1 MDETNLNDQP
11 IEEIE
16 EVVDQP
22 VEEPEEVDEQVEEE
36 VPQEAEG
43 DEPEEVVEQPSRR
56 ESLRIQKLI
65 ERMKT
70 NQPANQPTPQGLN
83 YGDALDAD
91 PKVVAQLEADRRAY
105 GEQAYT
111 QGLAQAQS
119 VQFHTRLEIDAPKVT
134 AKYPQFNPEDKA
146 NFNPVLADAINAWY
160 LSSTGYSN
168 ETGIASNPNI
178 RYSEFVDGIMELGN
192 EIAGQKV
199 QATAKNVARQ
209 AATTGLRPDGS
220 SSKRMNLNQPVENM
234 SDEELEA
241 YGKHLGLATQK
252 RR

>member
-36 VPQEAEG
+36 VPQEAEAP
-43 DEPEEVVEQPSRR
+43 EVEEVVEQPSRR

-119 VQFHTRLEIDAPKVT
+119 VQFHTRLEIDNPKVLS
-134 AKYPQFNPEDKA
+134 KYPQFDPDNKA
-146 NFNPVLADAINAWY
+146 SFNPVLADAVNMWYINT
-160 LSSTGYSN
+160 TGYNGEKNSD
-168 ETGIASNPNI
+168 I
-178 RYSEFVDGIMELGN
+178 RYAEFVDGIMELGN

-234 SDEELEA
+234 TDEELDA
-241 YGKHLGLATQK
+241 YGKQLGLATQK